1 MHKKENKQVRVNNN
15 MLTTWKNLP
24 KSKVKNPQN
33 NTQSGQKAKYILCN
47 NYLTK
52 PCPLIA
58 VEKPNNVIVTKIRH
72 RRRL

>member
-33 NTQSGQKAKYILCN
+33 NTQSGQKAKYIFF
-47 NYLTK
+47 
-52 PCPLIA
+52 
-58 VEKPNNVIVTKIRH
+58 VTIT
-72 RRRL
+72 